1 MEHVINEV
9 TKRVLAKLPI
19 TEALGMGYGRP
30 LPPPGYIPAPHGAG
44 FVRDDNPPQ
53 PRGPDD
59 PPDNFPYDFGSTDP
73 IRGGRLT

>member
-1 MEHVINEV
+1 MTTIMEHVINEV
-9 TKRVLAKLPI
+9 TKR
-19 TEALGMGYGRP
+19 
-30 LPPPGYIPAPHGAG
+30 PPGYIPAPHGAG